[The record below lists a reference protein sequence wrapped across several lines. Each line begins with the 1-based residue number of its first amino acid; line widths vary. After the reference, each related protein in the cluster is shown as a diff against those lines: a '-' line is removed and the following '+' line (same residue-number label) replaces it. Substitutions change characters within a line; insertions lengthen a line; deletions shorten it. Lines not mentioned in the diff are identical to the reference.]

1 MQRSIRAASSALAL
15 PTLIA
20 AAFALPG
27 AAFAQAAGDAPA
39 PAASPVTANIALTTN
54 YKFRGQDQDMIGR
67 NDYAKTRGVKP
78 AIQGGFDYAFGDSGF
93 YVGNWNS
100 SVNWLKGNSVEVDL
114 YGGYKFKAGP
124 LDMDVGAL
132 TYIYPG
138 NSVGNT
144 TELYGA
150 ATYANE
156 SLGSFT
162 LKYSHTVSKDYFG
175 FAGNKLGSG
184 LEGTNTGYL
193 NLSYSKEILPKVT
206 LKAAVGYTALSSDIR
221 RNTAYKSYVDYNVG
235 ASYDFG
241 GGLTLAGS
249 VQGANQ
255 KNAYNAAAGPLY
267 DFGFYTVQQVYSPN
281 KPRFILT
288 LAKTL

>member
-54 YKFRGQDQDMIGR
+54 YKFRGQDQDMLGR
-67 NDYAKTRGVKP
+67 NDYAKTRGAKP

-150 ATYANE
+150 ATYADE

-184 LEGTNTGYL
+184 LEGRNTGYL

-221 RNTAYKSYVDYNVG
+221 RNTPYKSYVDYNVG

-255 KNAYNAAAGPLY
+255 KNAFNAAAGPLY
-267 DFGFYTVQQVYSPN
+267 DFGFYTVQPFYSPN